1 MVCCRTFYNNILYAK
16 IGSKVYGARRN
27 EASQKTRQCKGG
39 LKRME
44 QLEFD
49 LGGECHKIEYE
60 HKAKESLKVYGLS
73 TCEKYAEKIIE
84 IEGDNN
90 VYARLAKYADE
101 SELNL
106 ERIANELESGFGGHG
121 GITGGEPNRTN
132 RAFAEEFCKVIGR
145 KEREKQEIR
154 EFEEE
159 VVRQYRL
166 DQENGIKY

>member
-1 MVCCRTFYNNILYAK
+1 MK
-16 IGSKVYGARRN
+16 
-27 EASQKTRQCKGG
+27 
-39 LKRME
+39 

-49 LGGECHKIEYE
+49 LGKECHKIEYE
-60 HKAKESLKVYGLS
+60 HRAKESLKVYCLS
-73 TCEKYAEKIIE
+73 TCEEYANQVIV
-84 IEGDNN
+84 IEGNDEI
-90 VYARLAKYADE
+90 YARLAKYADE

-106 ERIANELESGFGGHG
+106 ERIANELESGFGGHS
-121 GITGGEPNRTN
+121 GITGGKPNRTN
-132 RAFAEEFCKVIGR
+132 RTFAEEFSKVIGR

>member
-1 MVCCRTFYNNILYAK
+1 
-16 IGSKVYGARRN
+16 
-27 EASQKTRQCKGG
+27 
-39 LKRME
+39 ME

-49 LGGECHKIEYE
+49 LGKECHKIEYE
-60 HKAKESLKVYGLS
+60 HRAKESLKVYCLS
-73 TCEKYAEKIIE
+73 TCEEYANQVIV
-84 IEGDNN
+84 IEGNDEI
-90 VYARLAKYADE
+90 YARLAKYADE

-106 ERIANELESGFGGHG
+106 ERIANELESGFGGHS
-121 GITGGEPNRTN
+121 GITGGKPNRTN
-132 RAFAEEFCKVIGR
+132 RTFAEEFSKVIGR